1 MCIRDRPKNIQFVFD
16 YFTENG
22 YSVNLYSKQ
31 KTHDKDYPRVIIV
44 DIVGV
49 LSQIYWN
56 GIIAYIG
63 GGFSSG
69 IHNVMEP
76 AIARIPVIFG
86 PRYDNFHEAIELVN
100 LGGAWS
106 ITNDEEFYN
115 ISNKLINNEG
125 MLLNGSEA
133 ATAVIHN
140 NIGASTR
147 IVRGIIRD

>member
-1 MCIRDRPKNIQFVFD
+1 
-16 YFTENG
+16 
-22 YSVNLYSKQ
+22 
-31 KTHDKDYPRVIIV
+31 
-44 DIVGV
+44 
-49 LSQIYWN
+49 
-56 GIIAYIG
+56 
-63 GGFSSG
+63 
-69 IHNVMEP
+69 MEP

-125 MLLNGSEA
+125 MLLNASEA
-133 ATAVIHN
+133 ATDVIHN